1 MSRSLKI
8 AKNSAYLYL
17 RMLLVLATSLYTVRV
32 VLQALGVDDFG
43 IYSVAGGIVAIFS
56 FLNNTM
62 SAAAQRFMG
71 MDIGKG
77 DQVALGKTFN
87 ATFVAH
93 VAIAAG
99 VVVLGETLGMW
110 LLRRALDIPQGR
122 LAAAVMVLHLSVAA
136 SVALILRTPF
146 NALIISRQKM
156 WFFSATSVIEAL
168 MKLAIAF
175 MISHTG
181 LDRLVLY
188 AALVCC
194 VSWLML
200 GCYFLF
206 CQMQFSESRFAPH
219 REWKIYAAL
228 ASFISWSFI
237 GSLSNVFRTQGS
249 NTLLNVFFGPAL
261 NAAHGVMTQA
271 QSAATQFASS
281 FHLALSPEIYQ
292 SYAQGERKRLQSLV
306 TMGSKLNFILLGIL
320 FLPAIHCIDYLLFI
334 WLKTPP
340 PHSAT
345 FIKWML
351 VNILLETVSQP
362 LMTAASATGRIRNY
376 QLVVGGVIL
385 LNLPLTWLA
394 FALHSRPESFL
405 FIALVL
411 QVVTFCLRIW
421 FLKRMMDFDAVAY
434 IKTVALPLLMLLGI
448 AGGLLLAANVWLGPP
463 LTFFDIALHGM
474 LLALPMAAAS
484 VVVGLGKD
492 ERIYIVNRIKSR
504 KNSNGK

>member
-1 MSRSLKI
+1 MSRTLKI

-17 RMLLVLATSLYTVRV
+17 RMLLVLGASLYTVRV

-71 MDIGKG
+71 IDIGKG
-77 DQVALGKTFN
+77 DQVALGRTFN
-87 ATFVAH
+87 ATFIVH
-93 VAIAAG
+93 TAIAVG
-99 VVVLGETLGMW
+99 VVILGETLGMW
-110 LLRRALDIPQGR
+110 LLRSALDIPEGR
-122 LAAAVMVLHLSVAA
+122 VAAATMVLHLSVAA

-146 NALIISRQKM
+146 NALIISRQRM
-156 WFFSATSVIEAL
+156 WFFSLTSVLEAL
-168 MKLAIAF
+168 MKLIIAF
-175 MISHTG
+175 AISHTG

-194 VSWLML
+194 VSWLIL
-200 GCYFLF
+200 GCYMLF
-206 CQMQFSESRFAPH
+206 CHLQFSESRLAPH

-237 GSLSNVFRTQGS
+237 GSLSNVFRTQGA

-271 QSAATQFASS
+271 QSAATQFAGS
-281 FHLALSPEIYQ
+281 FHLALSPEIYH
-292 SYAQGERKRLQSLV
+292 SYAQGDRTRLQSLV
-306 TMGSKLNFILLGIL
+306 TMGSKLNFILLAIL
-320 FLPAIHCIDYLLFI
+320 VVPAIHCVDHLLVI

-340 PHSAT
+340 PHSST

-362 LMTAASATGRIRNY
+362 LMTAAAATGRIRNY

-394 FALHSRPESFL
+394 FTLHAGPESFL
-405 FIALVL
+405 YIALAI
-411 QVVTFCLRIW
+411 QVVTFWLRIW
-421 FLKRMMDFDAVAY
+421 FLKRMIDFDAVAY
-434 IKTVALPLLMLLGI
+434 VKTVAVPLLLLFGI
-448 AGGLLLAANVWLGPP
+448 AGGLLIASDAWLGPP
-463 LTFFDIALHGM
+463 LTFTDIASHGV
-474 LLALPMAAAS
+474 LLALPMAAVS
-484 VVVGLGKD
+484 IFIGLGKN
-492 ERIYIVNRIKSR
+492 ERAYIVNKLKSR